1 LDGELS
7 VAEGKAKIPNKL
19 EPAKLKVSF
28 FWIFYGDYNVL
39 ELDENYQYVMIG
51 SSTDKYFWI
60 LSRTPQMAPEVYE
73 MLLEKARKRGYNLDK
88 LEKVQQ
94 PMN

>member
-1 LDGELS
+1 
-7 VAEGKAKIPNKL
+7 
-19 EPAKLKVSF
+19 
-28 FWIFYGDYNVL
+28 VL